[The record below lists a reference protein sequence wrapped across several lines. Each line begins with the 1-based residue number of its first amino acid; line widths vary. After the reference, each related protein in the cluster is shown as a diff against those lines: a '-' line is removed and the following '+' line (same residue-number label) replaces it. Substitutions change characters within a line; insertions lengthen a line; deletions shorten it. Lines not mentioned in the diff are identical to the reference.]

1 MLNDI
6 KALDTHSLLE
16 FLNKHNERL
25 HLDNED
31 FDILKNN
38 KVSGANFLLLKNKD
52 LLKCGLKIGPVVSL
66 RQFIKDINSG
76 KVRYRFLILIIKFIE
91 QLIIS

>member
-6 KALDTHSLLE
+6 KALNTHSLLE

-25 HLDNED
+25 HFDNED

-38 KVSGANFLLLKNKD
+38 KISGANFLLLKSKD
-52 LLKCGLKIGPVVSL
+52 LNNAGLKIGPVVSL

-76 KVRYRFLILIIKFIE
+76 KIHYRYLIF
-91 QLIIS
+91 

>member
-1 MLNDI
+1 MQCCLSTRSLLPDLVQCRLIKKKKNFFFVIFQLNFFDMLNDI

-38 KVSGANFLLLKNKD
+38 KVSD
-52 LLKCGLKIGPVVSL
+52 C
-66 RQFIKDINSG
+66 
-76 KVRYRFLILIIKFIE
+76 KF
-91 QLIIS
+91 QL

>member
-38 KVSGANFLLLKNKD
+38 KVSGANFLLLKYKD

-76 KVRYRFLILIIKFIE
+76 KVRRFLFLIINLFNN
-91 QLIIS
+91 